1 MENNTESAMFLKYQE
16 TRDVNIRNEIV
27 NEYLYLAEIIAKKFI
42 NREWIMRTCIRSRLL
57 P

>member
-42 NREWIMRTCIRSRLL
+42 NRGSGL
-57 P
+57 